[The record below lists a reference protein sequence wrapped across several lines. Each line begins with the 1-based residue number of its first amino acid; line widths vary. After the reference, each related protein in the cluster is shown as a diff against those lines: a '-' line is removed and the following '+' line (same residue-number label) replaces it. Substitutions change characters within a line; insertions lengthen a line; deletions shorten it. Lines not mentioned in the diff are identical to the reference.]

1 MLPGAAAAAPGS
13 LPAAPRSARGAP
25 PTADSRGPAA
35 SSDLSPML
43 VRDQQAAPRSVP
55 CQHPGAR
62 LPGGAHPRGRS
73 PAGSGAAALCELPSS
88 SARQPAA
95 VAGRERR
102 ASGRSREKPGRC
114 WGAPGRGGRSPVLRA
129 SRWPAGQSCS
139 WCRRIGGGASA
150 VLRFTSKGPA
160 CISAG
165 RGGRSRGQQSVSDSR
180 RRFKRGSPRER
191 EVSAERKHQ
200 TRRAPFPSPGSAA
213 RPRLGLA
220 GSSGPP
226 RPGRDARHRPG
237 TPPAAA
243 VRGGAASRS
252 RRAGAGRWSPQKSG
266 AAGGAAGRL
275 RCLGLP
281 PGPGAGAAVRGTRP
295 LGKGRRRGS
304 RLRGRRG
311 RDGAAERSA
320 GHGCYR

>member
-1 MLPGAAAAAPGS
+1 MPAPG
-13 LPAAPRSARGAP
+13 
-25 PTADSRGPAA
+25 GPAA
-35 SSDLSPML
+35 RRRP
-43 VRDQQAAPRSVP
+43 P
-55 CQHPGAR
+55 PGP
-62 LPGGAHPRGRS
+62 LPGRYRYRCALR
-73 PAGSGAAALCELPSS
+73 AAELLRP
-88 SARQPAA
+88 PAA

-114 WGAPGRGGRSPVLRA
+114 WGAPGRGGRSPVLGA

-150 VLRFTSKGPA
+150 VLWFTSKGPA

-165 RGGRSRGQQSVSDSR
+165 RVGRSRGQQSVSASR
-180 RRFKRGSPRER
+180 CRFKRGSPRER

-220 GSSGPP
+220 GSPGPSGPP
-226 RPGRDARHRPG
+226 RPGRDARHRAG

-252 RRAGAGRWSPQKSG
+252 RRAGTGGCSPEKS
-266 AAGGAAGRL
+266 GGAAGRL
-275 RCLGLP
+275 RSLGLP

-295 LGKGRRRGS
+295 LRKGRRRGR
-304 RLRGRRG
+304 RLRGRGG
-311 RDGAAERSA
+311 RDGTAERSA
-320 GHGCYR
+320 GRGCYQ